1 MALSRRD
8 LPGFG
13 NDRLRA
19 LVEALYRVERE
30 ALIDTRQCIARESR
44 RLAVGR
50 RHAAVDAD
58 DASVRL
64 DGILTVLGL
73 DRHMSADNAGVC
85 GVESEVL
92 EDALVGLRLVE

>member
-1 MALSRRD
+1 M
-8 LPGFG
+8 
-13 NDRLRA
+13 
-19 LVEALYRVERE
+19 LVGARER
-30 ALIDTRQCIARESR
+30 IARESR

-73 DRHMSADNAGVC
+73 DRHMSADNAGAC
-85 GVESEVL
+85 GVEPEVL
-92 EDALVGLRLVE
+92 EDALVGLCLVE